1 MDESPPKQRVASALL
16 VAVTLAAVILAIPNG
31 AEAGDSEL
39 PVVPDSDVLADEPF
53 LIKLEPRWTRYSA
66 SSDAEWAAQSARP
79 GESIEAAYQRLA
91 SMPGVQDVAFNY
103 RYEAHGVP
111 NDPLFASQWN
121 LQQMNTPIAW
131 NSADGSGT
139 VVAVL
144 DSGVAVGGQDLACH
158 EYVDP
163 YNGITDETGLTA
175 ALDDN
180 GHGTHVTGTIAQ
192 CTNNGIGA
200 AGVAPG
206 ASIMPVKVMDEEALA
221 STLTIYQGM
230 VWAIEHDADV
240 INLSLGLDC
249 AAPWPEC
256 SDHVI
261 DFLVEEAHE
270 AGIVVVAS
278 SGNDANSYVSTP
290 ANHPLT
296 IAVGATTIADV
307 TAEYSAR
314 GDALDVVAPGGSRYA
329 GIWQETFD
337 ESGVWG
343 YYMWNG
349 TSMSAPHV
357 TGTVA
362 LMLSVN
368 PTATPDHVRDMLTES
383 AVDIEEPGWDE
394 TSGYGRIDAAAAV
407 QAIRYNPGDP
417 CPTTEECSGIFTV
430 SQSGGGLL
438 KPALSEPPIADFY
451 YGVPGDIAFSG
462 DWNCDGTRTPGLYR
476 QSDGFV
482 YLRNSN
488 TQGTADITFYFGNPG
503 DIPLAGDF
511 NGDGCDTVSLYRA
524 LRRPRYIINRL
535 GEDGGGLGAAEFDY
549 YFGDPGDKPF
559 AGDFNGDGVDTI
571 GLHREYTGSST
582 SATTTREGAADSS
595 FIYGDPDDQIL
606 AGDWNGDGVDT
617 VAVYRP
623 PVGTLYVKLSNAQGV
638 ADHEYVHR
646 ALFSGDTGRV
656 GREPSIR
663 YPAGRNV
670 ANSFHG
676 SDDSRFS
683 KCRPKTPHGI
693 LPSTARAAFCA

>member
-16 VAVTLAAVILAIPNG
+16 VAVTFAAVLIAGPNG
-31 AEAGDSEL
+31 AEANEPELSMAPDSEM
-39 PVVPDSDVLADEPF
+39 LADEPF
-53 LIKLEPRWTRYSA
+53 LIQFEPAWSRYSA
-66 SSDAEWAAQSARP
+66 SPAAAWVTRSARP

-103 RYEAHGVP
+103 RYVAHGVP
-111 NDPLFASQWN
+111 NDPLFEAQWN
-121 LQQMNTPIAW
+121 LQQINTAIAW
-131 NSADGSGT
+131 DYGDGTGT

-144 DSGVAVGGQDLACH
+144 DSGVGVGGEDLACH
-158 EYVDP
+158 DYVDP
-163 YNGITDETGLTA
+163 YNGITDEAGLTA

-192 CTNNGIGA
+192 CTNNNIGA

-206 ASIMPVKVMDEEALA
+206 ASIMPVKVMDEHATA
-221 STLTIYQGM
+221 STQTIYKGM

-249 AAPWPEC
+249 AAPWPTC
-256 SDHVI
+256 SDSVI

-278 SGNDANSYVSTP
+278 SGNDGSTFVSSP

-307 TAEYSAR
+307 IAEYSAR
-314 GDALDVVAPGGSRYA
+314 GDELDVVAPGGSRYA

-368 PTATPDHVRDMLTES
+368 PTASPEYVRDMLTES

-394 TSGYGRIDAAAAV
+394 TSGYGRVDAAAAV
-407 QAIRYNPGDP
+407 QAIRYNPDDP

-430 SQSGGGLL
+430 SESGVWSL
-438 KPALSEPPIADFY
+438 KPALSEPSIADFY
-451 YGVPGDIAFSG
+451 YGVPGDVAFSG

-488 TQGTADITFYFGNPG
+488 TQGIADITFYFGNPG
-503 DIPLAGDF
+503 DIPIAGDF
-511 NGDGCDTVSLYRA
+511 DGDGCDTVSLYRA
-524 LRRPRYIINRL
+524 SEGRVYLINRL
-535 GEDGGGLGAAEFDY
+535 GEDGGGLGAADFDY

-559 AGDFNGDGVDTI
+559 AGDFNGNGVDTI
-571 GLHREYTGSST
+571 GLHREYTGLVYFRNYH
-582 SATTTREGAADSS
+582 AQGAADSS

-623 PVGTLYVKLSNAQGV
+623 SVGILYVKLSNGQGV
-638 ADHEYVHR
+638 ADHEYSIGPYSQVVR
-646 ALFSGDTGRV
+646 AG
-656 GREPSIR
+656 
-663 YPAGRNV
+663 
-670 ANSFHG
+670 
-676 SDDSRFS
+676 
-683 KCRPKTPHGI
+683 
-693 LPSTARAAFCA
+693 

>member
-1 MDESPPKQRVASALL
+1 MDESVPRHRVASALL
-16 VAVTLAAVILAIPNG
+16 VAVTFAAVLFAGPHG
-31 AEAGDSEL
+31 AEANGREL
-39 PVVPDSDVLADEPF
+39 PIVPNADMLADEPF
-53 LIKLEPRWTRYSA
+53 LIQFEPSWRRYSA
-66 SSDAEWAAQSARP
+66 PSGAAWEIRSARS
-79 GESIEAAYQRLA
+79 GESIEAAYRRLS
-91 SMPGVQDVAFNY
+91 SMSGVQDVAFNY

-111 NDPLFASQWN
+111 NDPYFPSQWN
-121 LQQMNTPIAW
+121 LQQINTPIAW
-131 NSADGSGT
+131 DSGDGTGT

-144 DSGVAVGGQDLACH
+144 DSGVGVDGQDLACH

-163 YNGITDETGLTA
+163 YNGITDEVGLAA

-192 CTNNGIGA
+192 CTDNGIGA

-206 ASIMPVKVMDEEALA
+206 ASIMPVKVMDADAMA

-240 INLSLGLDC
+240 INLSFGLDC
-249 AAPWPEC
+249 TAPWPTC
-256 SDHVI
+256 RDNVV

-278 SGNDANSYVSTP
+278 SGNDGSAFVSTP

-307 TAEYSAR
+307 AAEYSTH

-337 ESGVWG
+337 EFGVWG

-368 PTATPDHVRDMLTES
+368 PTASPEHVRDMLTES
-383 AVDIEEPGWDE
+383 AIDIEEPGWDE

-407 QAIRYNPGDP
+407 QAISHNPGDP
-417 CPTTEECSGIFTV
+417 CPITEECSGIFTV
-430 SQSGGGLL
+430 SQSGVWSLT
-438 KPALSEPPIADFY
+438 PALAEPSITDFY

-462 DWNCDGTRTPGLYR
+462 DWNCNGTRTPGLYR

-488 TQGTADITFYFGNPG
+488 TQGIADITFYFGNPG
-503 DIPLAGDF
+503 DIPIAGDF

-524 LRRPRYIINRL
+524 TEGRVYVINRL
-535 GEDGGGLGAAEFDY
+535 GEDGGGLGAADLDY

-559 AGDFNGDGVDTI
+559 AGDFNGNGIDTI
-571 GLHREYTGSST
+571 GLHREYTGLVYFRNYH
-582 SATTTREGAADSS
+582 AQGAADSS

-617 VAVYRP
+617 VAVFRP
-623 PVGTLYVKLSNAQGV
+623 SVGILYVKLSNAQGV
-638 ADHEYVHR
+638 ADHEYSIGPYAQVVR
-646 ALFSGDTGRV
+646 AG
-656 GREPSIR
+656 
-663 YPAGRNV
+663 
-670 ANSFHG
+670 
-676 SDDSRFS
+676 
-683 KCRPKTPHGI
+683 
-693 LPSTARAAFCA
+693 

>member
-1 MDESPPKQRVASALL
+1 M
-16 VAVTLAAVILAIPNG
+16 
-31 AEAGDSEL
+31 
-39 PVVPDSDVLADEPF
+39 
-53 LIKLEPRWTRYSA
+53 
-66 SSDAEWAAQSARP
+66 
-79 GESIEAAYQRLA
+79 
-91 SMPGVQDVAFNY
+91 QDVAFNY

-111 NDPLFASQWN
+111 NDPLFSSQWN
-121 LQQMNTPIAW
+121 LQQINTPIAW
-131 NSADGSGT
+131 DSTDGAGT

-144 DSGVAVGGQDLACH
+144 DSGVGVDGQDLACH

-163 YNGITDETGLTA
+163 YNGITDEAGLTA
-175 ALDDN
+175 VLDDN

-192 CTNNGIGA
+192 CTNNGIGT

-206 ASIMPVKVMDEEALA
+206 ASIMPVKVMDEESMA
-221 STLTIYQGM
+221 STLTLYQGM

-249 AAPWPEC
+249 TAPWPTC
-256 SDHVI
+256 SDNVI
-261 DFLVEEAHE
+261 DFLVEQAHE

-278 SGNDANSYVSTP
+278 SGNDGSSFVSSP

-296 IAVGATTIADV
+296 IAVGSTTIADV
-307 TAEYSAR
+307 AAEYSAH

-337 ESGVWG
+337 EFGVWG

-368 PTATPDHVRDMLTES
+368 PTASPEYVRDMLTES
-383 AVDIEEPGWDE
+383 AIDIEEPGWDE

-407 QAIRYNPGDP
+407 QAIRFNPGDP
-417 CPTTEECSGIFTV
+417 CPTTEDCSGIFTV
-430 SQSGGGLL
+430 GQSGVWSLM
-438 KPALSEPPIADFY
+438 PDLSEPSIADFY

-488 TQGTADITFYFGNPG
+488 TQGIADITFYFGNPG
-503 DIPLAGDF
+503 DIPIAGDF

-524 LRRPRYIINRL
+524 SEGRVYVINRL
-535 GEDGGGLGAAEFDY
+535 GEDGGGLGAADLDY

-571 GLHREYTGSST
+571 GLHREYTGLVYFRNYHAQGT
-582 SATTTREGAADSS
+582 ADSS

-623 PVGTLYVKLSNAQGV
+623 SVGILYVKLSNAQGV
-638 ADHEYVHR
+638 ADHEYSIGPYSQVIR
-646 ALFSGDTGRV
+646 AG
-656 GREPSIR
+656 
-663 YPAGRNV
+663 
-670 ANSFHG
+670 
-676 SDDSRFS
+676 
-683 KCRPKTPHGI
+683 
-693 LPSTARAAFCA
+693 